1 MVVHAMKK
9 SSDASGNLPLLGERF
24 EFRENGSLIVDFDA
38 KVVEFNSSNPDHFRR
53 LERILKR
60 KLLQELE
67 PLVEEYSRKLGVE
80 FNRIT
85 IRKQRTRWGS
95 CSSNGNLSFNLLLI
109 CLPRE
114 LIRYV
119 ACHEIAHIKEKHHG
133 RAFWELVA
141 REFQNYREIK
151 KRLSEYWLSVQ
162 KTTFLPARSKA

>member
-1 MVVHAMKK
+1 MKK
-9 SSDASGNLPLLGERF
+9 SSDASGNIPLLGERF

-38 KVVEFNSSNPDHFRR
+38 KVIEFNSSNPDHFRR

-67 PLVEEYSRKLGVE
+67 PLVGEYSRKLGVE

-119 ACHEIAHIKEKHHG
+119 AWHEIAHIKEKHHG
-133 RAFWELVA
+133 RAFRELVGL
-141 REFQNYREIK
+141 EFGNYREME
-151 KRLSEYWLSVQ
+151 KRLTEYWSSVQ
-162 KTTFLPARSKA
+162 NTNFLITLCKA

>member
-1 MVVHAMKK
+1 M
-9 SSDASGNLPLLGERF
+9 GEPF
-24 EFRENGSLIVDFDA
+24 EFRENGSLKVDFDE
-38 KVVEFNSSNPDHFRR
+38 KIIEFDPGNPNHLRR

-67 PLVEEYSRKLGVE
+67 PVVGEYSRKLGAK
-80 FNRIT
+80 FNKIT

-95 CSSNGNLSFNLLLI
+95 CSSNGNLNFNLLLI

-119 ACHEIAHIKEKHHG
+119 VWHELAHVKEKNHG

-151 KRLSEYWLSVQ
+151 KKLSEYWLSVQ
-162 KTTFLPARSKA
+162 KTTFLLARSKA